1 MPREWE
7 HAVKKVA
14 ARRERC
20 NAIVYTNS
28 AWQQGQTVASL
39 D

>member
-1 MPREWE
+1 MKREWE

-20 NAIVYTNS
+20 NAIVYNHS
-28 AWQQGQTVASL
+28 AWQQGQMVASH